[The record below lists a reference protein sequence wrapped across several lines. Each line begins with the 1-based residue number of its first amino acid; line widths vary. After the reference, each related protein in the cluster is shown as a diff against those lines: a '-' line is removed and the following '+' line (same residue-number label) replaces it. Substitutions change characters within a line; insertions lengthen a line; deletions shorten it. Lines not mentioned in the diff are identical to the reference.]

1 MRAFLTACVAI
12 VILGSAGYFFLGAMQ
27 DPAGFA
33 FSTQGARITPNWAW
47 RSVGYPTIPAI
58 DAATENAC
66 VTPKSWQWISV
77 DFGGLSR
84 EPAVC
89 SISQ

>member
-1 MRAFLTACVAI
+1 MRALLTACVAL
-12 VILGSAGYFFLGAMQ
+12 VILGAAGYFFMGAMQ

-58 DAATENAC
+58 DAATEYA
-66 VTPKSWQWISV
+66 
-77 DFGGLSR
+77 
-84 EPAVC
+84 
-89 SISQ
+89 